1 LVLAHLRVFAQAFQQ
16 MVGKAQQMAEAAEAA
31 HLTAMVVPADT
42 KAAVAAGVVMA
53 VPIALAEAAG
63 FLTEETHRLV
73 QALVAAAAVV
83 RLVLAVVVVFIVVV
97 VEAEIM
103 VVEGVSRQM
112 HRLTQTLLLKAEKT
126 PVQ

>member
-1 LVLAHLRVFAQAFQQ
+1 
-16 MVGKAQQMAEAAEAA
+16 
-31 HLTAMVVPADT
+31 VV
-42 KAAVAAGVVMA
+42 
-53 VPIALAEAAG
+53 
-63 FLTEETHRLV
+63 
-73 QALVAAAAVV
+73 AAAVV